1 MSRHGEDCR
10 CSACLRLDDAAK
22 ITRRAREAAN
32 LSAAKLGES
41 ANRSRAVIRE
51 MEDPEDRGARVHA
64 DVWLVPE
71 ILPGIVSELAERAG
85 MVAFELP
92 KSEPGQSNAA
102 AIAAVH
108 KETSE
113 AVQAALATLVSG
125 SRTRAQNAELQREL
139 RESIAAQ
146 ARLLHM
152 LEATE
157 HEPVV
162 STRPEAMC

>member
-10 CSACLRLDDAAK
+10 CSACLRLDDAAR

-71 ILPGIVSELAERAG
+71 ILPGVVRELAERAG

-92 KSEPGQSNAA
+92 KSDGGHNNAA

-113 AVQAALATLVSG
+113 AVQAALSSLVSG
-125 SRTRAQNAELQREL
+125 VRTRAQNLELQREL